1 MVIGTSTLLIYV
13 GTWVLVAI
21 SPGPAVL
28 YVIAQASRGGVRR
41 SLAGIAGLQLGSLL
55 FFIAAGMGFAA
66 LLAAMTTAFF
76 VLKILGAL
84 YLGWLGASW
93 LWNSFRKRPAPGGLP
108 EPEPAQHG
116 RVFWQGL
123 LIQLTNPKALLFA
136 TALLPQFLDAHRPM
150 PEQIP
155 LLFVIAFVID
165 TSSMLSYAALAAHGA
180 RQFRGSKAAAWLERL
195 LGAALIGFGVR
206 LALAQK

>member
-1 MVIGTSTLLIYV
+1 MVIGTSTLLLYV

-93 LWNSFRKRPAPGGLP
+93 LWNSFRKRPAAGGLP

-136 TALLPQFLDAHRPM
+136 TALLPQFLDARRPM
-150 PEQIP
+150 LEQIP

>member
-1 MVIGTSTLLIYV
+1 MTLGTSTLLLYV

-41 SLAGIAGLQLGSLL
+41 SLPGIAGLQLGSLL
-55 FFIAAGMGFAA
+55 FFVAAGLGFAA
-66 LLAAMTTAFF
+66 LLATLTTAF
-76 VLKILGAL
+76 VALKILGAL
-84 YLGWLGASW
+84 YLGWLGAGW
-93 LWNSFRKRPAPGGLP
+93 LWASFRKRPAPGGRP
-108 EPEPAQHG
+108 APEPAQHG

-136 TALLPQFLDAHRPM
+136 TALLPQFLDARRPM
-150 PEQIP
+150 LEQVP
-155 LLFVIAFVID
+155 LLFVVACVID
-165 TSSMLSYAALAAHGA
+165 TASMLSYAAIAAHGA
-180 RQFRGSKAAAWLERL
+180 SQLRGSKASAWLERL